1 MPPTMLKYSLP
12 ALLRAACA
20 GLQPANRD
28 VNSRRLRVLL
38 GSLSCFFIINKIAD
52 FILRVSAKCSLAI
65 YHMLQTPDVCS
76 TVTKSDGFV
85 FGYKEMSKTRNVRCF
100 LQALKLMLK
109 ATMNPQSWRRAPKA
123 AVRPASASCL
133 WDECATIVQLGAVT
147 NE

>member
-1 MPPTMLKYSLP
+1 MLKYSLP

-20 GLQPANRD
+20 GLQPASRD

-76 TVTKSDGFV
+76 TVTKSDGFCIWIQRDEQDQKCAMFPSSV
-85 FGYKEMSKTRNVRCF
+85 KVDAKGNNEPAELETSAESCSSPSVCF
-100 LQALKLMLK
+100 L
-109 ATMNPQSWRRAPKA
+109 S
-123 AVRPASASCL
+123 V
-133 WDECATIVQLGAVT
+133 G
-147 NE
+147 